1 MNDGVILVR
10 KLLIIVLLVLFLIP
24 VPALASAE
32 VYRYEEMAGQ
42 LVSQWALANESV
54 TISFQKS
61 GTLDKNAAIEAV
73 WAEMKNDP
81 AIWANLKQPSF
92 LFKDRGNGIYDM
104 EAKTTFH
111 HNKSAL
117 QSVDTFAKDWAAKNI
132 NDGMGEFEKVQAI
145 YNFIGDNYKYS
156 YTNQMIVN
164 GYSKYSP
171 LSLIHNGEGVCNA
184 FGGLFISLSKQ
195 VGIES
200 IYIVSNAEADGSSH
214 GWNLVKIDGN
224 WYHIDP
230 TWAVEDGE
238 SREMFFLKGDSFVKQ
253 HRSWNYGNYPAAVG
267 NYK

>member
-81 AIWANLKQPSF
+81 AVWANLKQPSF
-92 LFKDRGNGIYDM
+92 LFKDRGNGIY
-104 EAKTTFH
+104 
-111 HNKSAL
+111 
-117 QSVDTFAKDWAAKNI
+117 V
-132 NDGMGEFEKVQAI
+132 
-145 YNFIGDNYKYS
+145 
-156 YTNQMIVN
+156 
-164 GYSKYSP
+164 
-171 LSLIHNGEGVCNA
+171 IHNGEGVCNA